1 LLQASTDR
9 LGGLSCPIGPLLYGL
24 LYGLGR
30 SLDRGHCRLGRF
42 GRFLNRLGRLSRFL
56 NRFGGLLG
64 RRCLLLYGC
73 GLLFY
78 SSRLIGDWLGCLVL
92 RRRRGLGCWLLLR
105 LGGLLLNGGRHVA
118 HRLGTLGLG
127 FSAEEQGN
135 AEDSYQC
142 AHKN

>member
-42 GRFLNRLGRLSRFL
+42 GRFLNRLGRLSSFL
-56 NRFGGLLG
+56 NRLGGLLG
-64 RRCLLLYGC
+64 WR

-78 SSRLIGDWLGCLVL
+78 SSRLVGDLLGCLVL
-92 RRRRGLGCWLLLR
+92 RRRRGLGRWLLLC

-127 FSAEEQGN
+127 LSAEEQGN